1 MGRSPSCSWLPG
13 VRGSPRHSFY
23 PCWMDSVHNQLFPF
37 YRPGNGGREQLS
49 YKLAGSPA
57 GFEARKNS
65 VQVWVVTTGH
75 LTTLAQPTFLG
86 LDPRLGPGLVGAGA
100 H

>member
-1 MGRSPSCSWLPG
+1 MSGDLLDIPFTLVGWT
-13 VRGSPRHSFY
+13 VFIT
-23 PCWMDSVHNQLFPF
+23 QLFPF

-57 GFEARKNS
+57 GFEPRKTG

-75 LTTLAQPTFLG
+75 LATLAQPTFLG